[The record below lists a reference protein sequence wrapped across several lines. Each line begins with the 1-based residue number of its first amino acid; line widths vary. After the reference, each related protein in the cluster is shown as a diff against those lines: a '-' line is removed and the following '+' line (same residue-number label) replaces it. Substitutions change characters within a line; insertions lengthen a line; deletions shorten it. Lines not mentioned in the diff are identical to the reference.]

1 MHVSFLM
8 KVLFW
13 NWFHGICFLAGYVQV
28 GNVDNAKS
36 IYELGKKIKLKK
48 KKQKKNCSE
57 L

>member
-36 IYELGKKIKLKK
+36 IYELGKKIK
-48 KKQKKNCSE
+48 
-57 L
+57 